1 MRELIIPHAP
11 LRRGFFDIRRDVMD
25 PIAQALAEI
34 RAGSQTTAPLSQALM
49 LPEPSVTPSAPVRGH
64 RRATDG

>member
-1 MRELIIPHAP
+1 
-11 LRRGFFDIRRDVMD
+11 MD